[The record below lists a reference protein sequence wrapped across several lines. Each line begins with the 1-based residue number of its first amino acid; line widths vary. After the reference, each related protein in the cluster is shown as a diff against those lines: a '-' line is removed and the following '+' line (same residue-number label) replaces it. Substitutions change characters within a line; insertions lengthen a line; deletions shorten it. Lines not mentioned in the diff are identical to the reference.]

1 MSFIQQLAIGELNQ
15 TAKFQP
21 FLLNDDTIC
30 RQCIQQEKLKN
41 LSSNLAQITMLSA
54 FWCNCCYCF
63 TYNCLCHA
71 LFKIFFWEHKAQ
83 RKHWCQICFVFLSS
97 VNHTQQSTEQ
107 TINQFKCSPRKKYN
121 IDFFVS
127 SFYWTFIVKGFV
139 NMKTTSKVL
148 RFQEPWQ
155 FWRLL
160 FCHLTARKVYVV

>member
-1 MSFIQQLAIGELNQ
+1 MLNH
-15 TAKFQP
+15 
-21 FLLNDDTIC
+21 DTITR
-30 RQCIQQEKLKN
+30 RQCIQQAKLKN

-83 RKHWCQICFVFLSS
+83 RKHWCQICFVLLSS
-97 VNHTQQSTEQ
+97 VNHTQQSTKQ
-107 TINQFKCSPRKKYN
+107 TIHQFRCSPRKKIQHWPFELSLWKDLWIWKRRRN
-121 IDFFVS
+121 I
-127 SFYWTFIVKGFV
+127 
-139 NMKTTSKVL
+139 L

-160 FCHLTARKVYVV
+160 FCHLTARKVNVV